1 MQSNSGPKKSR
12 NPLQPEALGDS
23 PIFWN
28 SGMGNPTSLGA
39 GFNGDS
45 GFVDGD
51 KGVILSTETTE
62 SSGSLYW
69 QNNFDYANDLYIKMT
84 IHADH
89 TSGNGGLGWT
99 LFLGSNANY
108 TFTDDETGSIN
119 VFFDDGFYGNPAT
132 NAVSLW
138 VDGTK
143 IGGEGSNYN
152 TTYDLDDSIS
162 RTVEVLFQHNT
173 PDVNYI
179 TVFINGQYIG
189 KKDIGAWTP
198 GGNYFGISAASSVN
212 SEFVNNH
219 YIKSME
225 VRSIVPWINVNY
237 PKIPK
242 KNNGIYILINDTY
255 VDYIAD
261 PVGNI
266 VYEANNI
273 MAYLD
278 ANTIAYKTFTDI
290 SESGWNNLNYEI
302 SAGYVVIP
310 EIEKADILP
319 DMSAGAKSAVNN
331 FVSSGGK
338 LLMFAPDNGD
348 VIPFLNDIFSF
359 SIISGGEGGISEPIS
374 LTVAGSALFPS
385 ESATIPDLSATS
397 SLDITTLPVSSVT
410 IYEGNGPNQSVV
422 TMIPYGSG
430 KIYVL
435 GWDWFNASPLG
446 GEDGGWLSL
455 LESILQS

>member
-1 MQSNSGPKKSR
+1 MQNNSGLKKSR

-108 TFTDDETGSIN
+108 TFIDDETGSIN
-119 VFFDDGFYGNPAT
+119 VFFDDYGNIFT
-132 NAVSLW
+132 NSVSLW

-143 IGGEGSNYN
+143 IGGEGSNYY

-198 GGNYFGISAASSVN
+198 GGNYFGISAASSSN

-242 KNNGIYILINDTY
+242 KKDRIYILINDTY
-255 VDYIAD
+255 VDYVAD
-261 PVGNI
+261 PMGSFVH
-266 VYEANNI
+266 EANNI

-278 ANTIAYKTFTDI
+278 DNTIAYETFTDI
-290 SESGWNNLNYEI
+290 SESGWSSVVSL
-302 SAGYVVIP
+302 AGYVVIP
-310 EIEKADILP
+310 EIEEADILP
-319 DMSAGAKSAVNN
+319 DMSAGAKSAVSN
-331 FVSSGGK
+331 FVSSGGN
-338 LLMFAPDNGD
+338 LLMFNPNSGD

-374 LTVAGSALFPS
+374 LTVAGSGLFPS

-397 SLDITTLPVSSVT
+397 SLDTTTLPVSSVT
-410 IYEGNGPNQSVV
+410 IYEGNGANQSVV